1 MICFDQKN
9 LRDVFGETLV
19 ELGEMY
25 DNLVVLDG
33 DLNTS
38 TRTVLFK
45 DRFPTRFV
53 QCGIA
58 EQNMF
63 SIAAGLALEG
73 MIAIPVTFAA
83 FASRKSLDQVYI
95 GACLNK
101 ADVKIPGCYAGITAA
116 ECGASHNSGEDLAIM
131 RNMPFI
137 RVADPGDA
145 RELSAIMHLMMKTP
159 GPVYFR
165 VPRVQAVSLFE
176 EGHAF
181 EWGRGATVREG
192 NDVTLAGTGMRTGVL
207 VKAAELLLKKGIHV
221 RVLHFGSV
229 KPLDEELAIRA
240 ARETGLIITLE
251 NGRVAGG
258 FGSAVAEA
266 VCAACPARVIRMG
279 IGDDVIGSDMI
290 APLMVHYHLQP
301 RDVVDTV
308 LAALVKP

>member
-1 MICFDQKN
+1 MLRFDTKN
-9 LRDVFGETLV
+9 LRDVFGETLL
-19 ELGEMY
+19 ELGETY

-45 DRFPTRFV
+45 YKYPARFV

-73 MIAIPVTFAA
+73 MIALPVTFAA
-83 FASRKSLDQVYI
+83 FASRKALDQVYI
-95 GACLNK
+95 GSCLNR

-116 ECGASHNSGEDLAIM
+116 ECGASHNTGEDLAIL
-131 RNMPFI
+131 RNMPYMK
-137 RVADPGDA
+137 VADPGDA
-145 RELSAIMHLMMKTP
+145 RELASIMQVMMKTP

-176 EGHAF
+176 DGHVF
-181 EWGRGATVREG
+181 EWGKGYTMREG
-192 NDVTLAGTGMRTGVL
+192 KDLTLAGTGMMTGVML
-207 VKAAELLLKKGIHV
+207 KAAEMLTEKGIHA

-229 KPLDEELAIRA
+229 KPLDESLIVKA
-240 ARETGLIITLE
+240 ARETGLIVTLE

-258 FGSAVAEA
+258 FGSAVTET
-266 VCAACPARVIRMG
+266 VCALSPARVIRMG

-290 APLMVHYHLQP
+290 APLMKQYGLRP
-301 RDVVDTV
+301 RDVAET
-308 LAALVKP
+308 ALDALGKR